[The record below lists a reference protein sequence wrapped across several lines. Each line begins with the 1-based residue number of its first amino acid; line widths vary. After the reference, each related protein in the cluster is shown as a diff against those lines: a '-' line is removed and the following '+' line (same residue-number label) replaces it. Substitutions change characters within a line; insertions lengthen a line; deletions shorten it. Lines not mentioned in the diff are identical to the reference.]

1 MVGKNNTTH
10 LKRNILARV
19 RSDEK
24 EELAADLRH
33 VFMTGVENYTI
44 DDAWQRW
51 QKLCN
56 KWGQYTAIKRMGED
70 ESYRYYLTYL
80 TYHKDIQSMIYT
92 TNWIERL
99 QRTFR
104 RVLRFRTAL
113 PNEQSALTLRQN
125 SHGYKMLSAK
135 DTQYQLRPQFVW

>member
-1 MVGKNNTTH
+1 
-10 LKRNILARV
+10 
-19 RSDEK
+19 
-24 EELAADLRH
+24 
-33 VFMTGVENYTI
+33 
-44 DDAWQRW
+44 
-51 QKLCN
+51 
-56 KWGQYTAIKRMGED
+56 
-70 ESYRYYLTYL
+70 
-80 TYHKDIQSMIYT
+80 MIYT

-135 DTQYQLRPQFVW
+135 DIPDTLFGTLPAKTQKNCESCAIFSGEGELFRECWKYMAFWG